1 MQARD
6 PQRGSDRWRSPEF
19 WLVVALLTALMLT
32 MLMIFMLGGTNSAEK
47 KDFLAIVL
55 GAFGAWIGAGAAY
68 FFGRENLREATESM
82 LRMRGSSPQERLTQT
97 PIGAL
102 RPKPIPRTF
111 KVDDTVKSALDW
123 FQEDP
128 ERFFIVVL
136 NSQDKL
142 QNVVHEEAIYRF
154 LYDSQRS
161 PSDGSSLAD
170 LGTVISFINNKAEE
184 VKDDKPDA
192 SKAICSLVNAA
203 VVLEDRQ
210 TAFVANEAMERE
222 KRFVTIVVNAQNMP
236 IGYITTA
243 DIRRFILS
251 SENR

>member
-1 MQARD
+1 MRAQD

-19 WLVVALLTALMLT
+19 WLVVALLTALMLA
-32 MLMIFMLGGTNSAEK
+32 MLMIFMLGGNSSAEK

-68 FFGRENLREATESM
+68 FFGRENLREAKGSM

-111 KVDDTVKSALDW
+111 KVDDTLKSALDW

-154 LYDSQRS
+154 LYDSQLS
-161 PSDGSSLAD
+161 PSDGSSSSD
-170 LGTVISFINNKAEE
+170 LGTVISFINQKAE
-184 VKDDKPDA
+184 
-192 SKAICSLVNAA
+192 N
-203 VVLEDRQ
+203 
-210 TAFVANEAMERE
+210 
-222 KRFVTIVVNAQNMP
+222 
-236 IGYITTA
+236 
-243 DIRRFILS
+243 
-251 SENR
+251 